1 MRGIFPTEGIN
12 FQYSPITS
20 VTMYFVIPQ
29 TITKSD
35 VNEFPGNNDVMC
47 IS

>member
-1 MRGIFPTEGIN
+1 M
-12 FQYSPITS
+12 S
-20 VTMYFVIPQ
+20 VTIYFVIPQ

-35 VNEFPGNNDVMC
+35 VNNFSSNNDVMY